1 MSNPFNSLHAALASA
16 EHRDMPDVEYET
28 RDWSAFNNLSTEEKK
43 EFGKNVPDFLKIKK
57 VRRPYV
63 HELVV
68 DMFLQGW
75 GSTAL
80 GYPGIGGS
88 AMTDAYTVVVSNEG
102 GRQFCVYFGAGG
114 VLAYKIDL
122 NKMAPT
128 GRAAFMS
135 DLRDHCLADVQKAAT
150 RYV

>member
-1 MSNPFNSLHAALASA
+1 MSNPFDALHAALASA

-28 RDWSAFNNLSTEEKK
+28 RDWNEYKKDKDNL
-43 EFGKNVPDFLKIKK
+43 VMIKK
-57 VRRPYV
+57 IRRPYV
-63 HELVV
+63 HELEV
-68 DMFLQGW
+68 DVFLQGW

-88 AMTDAYTVVVSNEG
+88 AMTDAYTVVVSYG
-102 GRQFCVYFGAGG
+102 HRQFCVYFGGG
-114 VLAYKIDL
+114 VLAYKVDL

-128 GRAAFMS
+128 GRAAFMN
-135 DLRDHCLADVQKAAT
+135 DLRDHCLVDVQKAAT

>member
-1 MSNPFNSLHAALASA
+1 MSNPFDALHAALASA
-16 EHRDMPDVEYET
+16 EHRDMPDVVYKT
-28 RDWSAFNNLSTEEKK
+28 RDWDAYRKLSADEKK
-43 EFGKNVPDFLKIKK
+43 KWGGNIPDGLMIEKI
-57 VRRPYV
+57 RRPYV
-63 HELVV
+63 HELEV

-88 AMTDAYTVVVSNEG
+88 AMTDAYTVVVSYG
-102 GRQFCVYFGAGG
+102 HRQFCVYFGAGG
-114 VLAYKIDL
+114 VLAYKVDL

-135 DLRDHCLADVQKAAT
+135 DLKDHCLVDVQKAAN

>member
-1 MSNPFNSLHAALASA
+1 MSNPFSALHAALASA

-28 RDWSAFNNLSTEEKK
+28 RDWSAFNNLSSEEKK
-43 EFGKNVPDFLKIKK
+43 EFSKNVPDFLKIKK
-57 VRRPYV
+57 VRRPNHY
-63 HELVV
+63 ELEV

-80 GYPGIGGS
+80 GYGGIGGA
-88 AMTDAYTVVVSNEG
+88 AMTDAYTVVVSYG
-102 GRQFCVYFGAGG
+102 HRQFCVYFGCG
-114 VLAYKIDL
+114 VLAYKVDL

>member
-1 MSNPFNSLHAALASA
+1 MSNPFDALHAALASA

-28 RDWSAFNNLSTEEKK
+28 RDWDAYRKDKDNLIM
-43 EFGKNVPDFLKIKK
+43 IKK
-57 VRRPYV
+57 IRRPYV
-63 HELVV
+63 QELEV

-80 GYPGIGGS
+80 GYGGIGGS
-88 AMTDAYTVVVSNEG
+88 AMTDAYTVVVSYG
-102 GRQFCVYFGAGG
+102 HRQFCVYFGAGG
-114 VLAYKIDL
+114 VLAYKVDL

>member
-1 MSNPFNSLHAALASA
+1 MKFVPHMSSPFDTLHAALASA

-28 RDWSAFNNLSTEEKK
+28 RDWNEYKKDKDNL
-43 EFGKNVPDFLKIKK
+43 VMIKK
-57 VRRPYV
+57 IRRPYV
-63 HELVV
+63 HELEV

-80 GYPGIGGS
+80 GYNGIGG
-88 AMTDAYTVVVSNEG
+88 AAITDAYTVVVSYG
-102 GRQFCVYFGAGG
+102 DRQFCVYFGAGG
-114 VLAYKIDL
+114 VLAYKVDL

>member
-1 MSNPFNSLHAALASA
+1 MSNPFDALHAALASA

-28 RDWSAFNNLSTEEKK
+28 RDWNEYKKDKDNL
-43 EFGKNVPDFLKIKK
+43 VMIKK
-57 VRRPYV
+57 IRRPYV
-63 HELVV
+63 HELEV

-88 AMTDAYTVVVSNEG
+88 AMTDAYTVVVSYG
-102 GRQFCVYFGAGG
+102 GRQFCVYFGASG
-114 VLAYKIDL
+114 VLAYKVDW
-122 NKMAPT
+122 NKMSRT
-128 GRAAFMS
+128 GCDAFMS
-135 DLRDHCLADVQKAAT
+135 DLRDHCLVDVQKAAS

>member
-1 MSNPFNSLHAALASA
+1 MSNPFDALHAALASA

-28 RDWSAFNNLSTEEKK
+28 RDWNEYKKDKDNL
-43 EFGKNVPDFLKIKK
+43 VMIKK
-57 VRRPYV
+57 IRRPYV
-63 HELVV
+63 HELEV

-88 AMTDAYTVVVSNEG
+88 AMTDAYTVVVSYG
-102 GRQFCVYFGAGG
+102 GRQFCVYFGCG
-114 VLAYKIDL
+114 VLAYKVDL
-122 NKMAPT
+122 NKMART
-128 GRAAFMS
+128 GCDAFMS
-135 DLRDHCLADVQKAAT
+135 DLRDHCLVDVQKAAT

>member
-1 MSNPFNSLHAALASA
+1 MSNPFDALHAALASA

-28 RDWSAFNNLSTEEKK
+28 RDWNEYKKDKDNL
-43 EFGKNVPDFLKIKK
+43 VMIKK
-57 VRRPYV
+57 IRRPYV
-63 HELVV
+63 HELEV

-88 AMTDAYTVVVSNEG
+88 AMTDAYTVVVSYG
-102 GRQFCVYFGAGG
+102 GRQFCVYFGCG
-114 VLAYKIDL
+114 VLAYKVDL
-122 NKMAPT
+122 NKMART
-128 GRAAFMS
+128 GCDAFMS
-135 DLRDHCLADVQKAAT
+135 DLRDHCLVDVQKAAS

>member
-1 MSNPFNSLHAALASA
+1 MSNPFDALHAALASA

-28 RDWSAFNNLSTEEKK
+28 RDWNEYKK
-43 EFGKNVPDFLKIKK
+43 DKDNIVMVKKI
-57 VRRPYV
+57 RRPYM
-63 HELVV
+63 HELDV

-80 GYPGIGGS
+80 GYGGIGGS
-88 AMTDAYTVVVSNEG
+88 AMTDAYTVVVSYG
-102 GRQFCVYFGAGG
+102 HCQFCVYFGCG
-114 VLAYKIDL
+114 VLAYKVDL
-122 NKMAPT
+122 NKMTPT

-135 DLRDHCLADVQKAAT
+135 DLRDHCLVDVQKAAT